1 VAHLPKQKR
10 GSVWLFFMLTFAFTW
25 AVFLLA
31 SAALRV
37 NLLPPFPE
45 SPTILVAYVATYSP
59 TIVAFLLTFT
69 YEGKNGAKQLISKAF
84 GRRALLEKKI
94 WYLPTLFLW
103 PAISGVASLLTIPF
117 GGGVPETS
125 LFFRPL
131 LIPLVF
137 LVSLLSGPMAEE
149 FGWRGYALDRLQAR
163 WNALFSSLMLG
174 IIWGGW
180 HLPSYLVSGTSHFQ
194 NLQQY
199 GMIEL
204 VFFFMATIGTS
215 ILFTWVYN
223 NTKGSLLIMILF
235 HTFTNFSVAFF
246 PQQLQI
252 GALPIARLIYVILIW
267 IMAIVVLKI
276 WGSHQLVREKA
287 PKQ

>member
-1 VAHLPKQKR
+1 VVRFTTQKR

-45 SPTILVAYVATYSP
+45 SPTILIAYVATYSP
-59 TIVAFLLTFT
+59 TIVAFLLTFA
-69 YEGKNGAKQLISKAF
+69 YAGKRGVKQLISRAF
-84 GRRALLEKKI
+84 GRRALIEKKI
-94 WYLPTLFLW
+94 WYLPTIFLW
-103 PAISGVASLLTIPF
+103 PAISGLALILTIPF
-117 GGGVPETS
+117 GGSMPETS
-125 LFFRPL
+125 LFFQPL
-131 LIPLVF
+131 FIPLVF
-137 LVSLLSGPMAEE
+137 LVSLLSAPMAEE

-163 WNALFSSLMLG
+163 WNALFSSLILG

-180 HLPSYLVSGTSHFQ
+180 HLPSYLVSGTSQFQ
-194 NLQQY
+194 NLQKY

-204 VFFFMATIGTS
+204 VFFFMAIIATS

-223 NTKGSLLIMILF
+223 NTKGSLLIMIIF
-235 HTFTNFSVAFF
+235 HTFTNFSLALF

-252 GALPIARLIYVILIW
+252 GALPIARLVYVILVW
-267 IMAIVVLKI
+267 IVAIVMLNI
-276 WGSHQLVREKA
+276 LGSHKLMRAQ
-287 PKQ
+287 